1 MKTKDIYKENKE
13 RKYCQIVDIKNE
25 NVEVESAPI
34 KVIKENWKKY
44 LAATLIILAIIIF
57 TFYKDLKVLFSVIAF
72 FAFIALLSIVS
83 NIYSMKCK
91 ENSLSL
97 KFNFQKFELPYSRI
111 ANIYLSKDFTAN
123 DLIPMINYNL
133 VIRYIDNMNFLKELS
148 FSTMFLKE
156 EKLKEFLDNF
166 VISNEEQAK
175 CVKYEKYKLFKK
187 ILKSSAFI
195 IFIIA
200 LIVVV
205 CLKIK

>member
-72 FAFIALLSIVS
+72 FAFIALLSVVS

-123 DLIPMINYNL
+123 DLIPMI
-133 VIRYIDNMNFLKELS
+133 M
-148 FSTMFLKE
+148 
-156 EKLKEFLDNF
+156 
-166 VISNEEQAK
+166 
-175 CVKYEKYKLFKK
+175 
-187 ILKSSAFI
+187 
-195 IFIIA
+195 
-200 LIVVV
+200 
-205 CLKIK
+205 

>member
-133 VIRYIDNMNFLKELS
+133 VIRYVDNMNFLKELS

-156 EKLKEFLDNF
+156 EKLLLIPPYHRDSLLASLKNVTKRL
-166 VISNEEQAK
+166 Q
-175 CVKYEKYKLFKK
+175 K
-187 ILKSSAFI
+187 IQKNVTERF
-195 IFIIA
+195 
-200 LIVVV
+200 
-205 CLKIK
+205 

>member
-133 VIRYIDNMNFLKELS
+133 VIRYVDNMNFLKELS

-156 EKLKEFLDNF
+156 EKLKEFLDIF
-166 VISNEEQAK
+166 VISNEEQEK
-175 CVKYEKYKLFKK
+175 CVKY
-187 ILKSSAFI
+187 
-195 IFIIA
+195 
-200 LIVVV
+200 
-205 CLKIK
+205 

>member
-83 NIYSMKCK
+83 NIY
-91 ENSLSL
+91 LSL
-97 KFNFQKFELPYSRI
+97 I
-111 ANIYLSKDFTAN
+111 HI
-123 DLIPMINYNL
+123 
-133 VIRYIDNMNFLKELS
+133 
-148 FSTMFLKE
+148 
-156 EKLKEFLDNF
+156 
-166 VISNEEQAK
+166 
-175 CVKYEKYKLFKK
+175 
-187 ILKSSAFI
+187 
-195 IFIIA
+195 
-200 LIVVV
+200 
-205 CLKIK
+205 

>member
-133 VIRYIDNMNFLKELS
+133 VIRYVDNMNFLKELS

-175 CVKYEKYKLFKK
+175 SVKYEKYKLFKK